1 MCPSA
6 QNGVQPAPL
15 TAASGPAA
23 APGRGRPAAV
33 GSFPGSGLVHRAEV
47 EGLMSTR
54 PEVGAAGPA
63 TVLAGANGLPLVQH
77 TLDNGLR
84 VVIREDHTAPAVA
97 VNLWYDVGSR
107 HEQPG
112 RTGLAHLFEHLM
124 FQGSANVASGE
135 HFGLLEPIGA
145 QLNATTSFDRTN
157 YFETVPTGALDL
169 ALWLEADRM
178 GGLLAALDQPNLDNQ
193 RDVVKN
199 ERRQSYDNRPYGTAY
214 ERLFA
219 LAFPVGHP
227 YHHMP
232 IGSMDDLDAASLA
245 DVRAF
250 FSTHYAPGNAVLTLV
265 GDVEPSDA
273 LTRVTRFFGPVPGV
287 PLPEAPPEPAA
298 TPIDGPV
305 VEQVPADV
313 PAAAAYLV
321 WRLPPDGD
329 PACDAAEVALRVLA
343 DGPSSRLEVRLV
355 RREESAEGVGGGVE
369 RLVGGAAVGLVT
381 VRAREGHPVTEL
393 EAAVVD
399 ELVRLGADGPTDR
412 ELAQALAGARRE
424 HLGQTA
430 TFAGLADELSR
441 HATAFG
447 DPSLAWTA
455 VDRLAAVTADGV
467 AAVTRAWL
475 TPQASATVRYL
486 PTAAPR
492 PEEDAR

>member
-1 MCPSA
+1 MSA
-6 QNGVQPAPL
+6 R
-15 TAASGPAA
+15 
-23 APGRGRPAAV
+23 PGEADT
-33 GSFPGSGLVHRAEV
+33 SSRADT
-47 EGLMSTR
+47 STR
-54 PEVGAAGPA
+54 ADGQGPR
-63 TVLAGANGLPLVQH
+63 LVTR

-84 VVIREDHTAPAVA
+84 VVVHEDHTAPAVA

-107 HEQPG
+107 HETPG

-145 QLNATTSFDRTN
+145 SLNATTSFDRTN

-219 LAFPVGHP
+219 LAFPAGHP

-232 IGSMDDLDAASLA
+232 IGSMDDLDAASLS

-250 FSTHYAPGNAVLTLV
+250 FTTHYPPGNAVLTLV
-265 GDVEPSDA
+265 GDVEPADA
-273 LTRVTRFFGPVPGV
+273 IDRVTRFFGAVPGA
-287 PLPEAPPEPAA
+287 PLPQDPRAPAA
-298 TPIDGPV
+298 TPIEGPLV
-305 VEQVPADV
+305 QDVPADV

-321 WRLPPDGD
+321 WRVPPDGD
-329 PACDAAEVALRVLA
+329 PACDAAEMALRVLA

-369 RLVGGAAVGLVT
+369 RLLGGAAVGLVT
-381 VRAREGHPVTEL
+381 VRARDGHPVTDL
-393 EAAVVD
+393 EAAVAQ
-399 ELVRLGADGPTDR
+399 ELTRLGADGPTDR
-412 ELAQALAGARRE
+412 ELTQALAGARRE
-424 HLGQTA
+424 HLEQTA
-430 TFAGLADELSR
+430 TFAGLADELGR

-447 DPSLAWTA
+447 DPALAWTL
-455 VDRLAAVTADGV
+455 VDRLAAVTADDV
-467 AAVTRAWL
+467 AAVTRTWL
-475 TPQASATVRYL
+475 TGQGCATVRYL
-486 PTAAPR
+486 PTAPPGPTPDVTTEENPR
-492 PEEDAR
+492 